1 MDTSRKSLLRQI
13 PSVDELVN
21 SETVTSALSDYS
33 KRIITKAA
41 RKIVKKLREEILMS
55 QIKEFSQDVI
65 LSNLISETI
74 NICKGNLRRVIN
86 GTGVV
91 LHTNLGRAL
100 LTKRAQEALGDVA
113 ESYCNLELNLE
124 NGKRGSRY
132 SHLEDL
138 LTQLTGAEEALVV
151 NNNAAAVLLA
161 LNTVG
166 QGKEVIVSRGQLV
179 EIGGAFR
186 IPDVMKQSNADL
198 VEVGTTNKTYIDD
211 YRNAVTEKTG
221 LLLKVHT
228 SNYKIVGFTHETTL
242 DELVSLGKETNL
254 PVMEDVGSGFLLSL
268 KDYGIGDEPTV
279 QKCVATGADIVTF
292 SGDKLLGG
300 PQAGII
306 VGKSKYISQMKRNP
320 LTRALRI
327 DKFTVAALQAT
338 LIEYLDSEAAL
349 TNIPTLRMLT
359 YTSSNLKLKAQQLK
373 SLITNNLKNNII
385 IELCDDYSQV
395 GGGALPTVQLP
406 TTILKLSGPLNANLW
421 GEKLRRGNPAVM
433 VRIND
438 DKVIIDPRTILEE
451 QFDDVVLAITNSIT

>member
-1 MDTSRKSLLRQI
+1 MDTSKKYLLRQI
-13 PSVDELVN
+13 PSVDELIN
-21 SETVTSALSDYS
+21 SETATSALNEFS
-33 KRIITKAA
+33 KRIITEAA
-41 RKIVKKLREEILMS
+41 RKIVKRLREDILMG
-55 QIKEFSQDVI
+55 KVNEFLLEDI
-65 LSNLISETI
+65 LSNLISETKHI
-74 NICKGNLRRVIN
+74 DQGNLRRVIN
-86 GTGVV
+86 ATGVV

-100 LTKRAQEALGDVA
+100 LTKRAQEALSSVA
-113 ESYCNLELNLE
+113 SSYCNLELDLE
-124 NGKRGSRY
+124 SGKRGSRY
-132 SHLEDL
+132 SHLEEL

-186 IPDVMKQSNADL
+186 VPDVMKQSNTCL
-198 VEVGTTNKTYIDD
+198 VEVGTTNKTYLDD
-211 YRNAVTEKTG
+211 YRKAITENTG
-221 LLLKVHT
+221 LLLKIHT

-242 DELVSLGKETNL
+242 EELASLGKETNL

-279 QKCVATGADIVTF
+279 QNCVATGADIVTF

-306 VGKSKYISQMKRNP
+306 VGKSKYISQMKKNP

-338 LIEYLDSEAAL
+338 LIDYLDSEAAL
-349 TNIPTLRMLT
+349 YKIPTLRMLT
-359 YTSSNLKLKAQQLK
+359 YTDSDLTLKAQQLK
-373 SLITNNLKNNII
+373 AHIKNNLKDNVR
-385 IELCDDYSQV
+385 IELSADYSQV
-395 GGGALPTVQLP
+395 GGGALPTIQLP
-406 TTILKLSGPLNANLW
+406 TTVLKLSGPLSANLW
-421 GEKLRRGNPAVM
+421 GEKLRRGSPSLM

-438 DKVIIDPRTILEE
+438 DRVTIDPRTILEE
-451 QFDDVVLAITNSIT
+451 QFDDVVLAITNSIN